1 MSARVLIAVIGAPH
15 GVRGEVRLKTFTDDP
30 LAIAAYGEVEAADGR
45 ALRAVFA
52 RALKDDMIVA
62 RFEGVET
69 REAAQALTG
78 LELHIERTRLPAPE
92 EDEFYLADLIGL
104 EAVTEEGHSLGRV
117 VAVPNFGGGELLEI
131 VPEGRRTGEY
141 LPFTKA
147 FVPHVDVAGGRIVVR
162 LPEGLFDDPPP

>member
-1 MSARVLIAVIGAPH
+1 MTSRLLIAVVGAPH

-30 LAIAAYGEVEAADGR
+30 LA
-45 ALRAVFA
+45 
-52 RALKDDMIVA
+52 
-62 RFEGVET
+62 
-69 REAAQALTG
+69 
-78 LELHIERTRLPAPE
+78 LHIDRARLPPPE

-104 EAVTEEGHSLGRV
+104 EAVTEEGESLGRI

-147 FVPHVDVAGGRIVVR
+147 FVPQVDIAGGRVVVR
-162 LPEGLFDDPPP
+162 VPEGLFDDPSP